1 MTEKNNATNVKP
13 LSDAIARRYSVRK
26 YADRPVEKEK
36 LDQVLN
42 FTPAT
47 LSDGQIKF
55 IPVDGGIMRRYLETM
70 GGKIFNAPMYFVLAA
85 RESPNFLLESG
96 YQGEQAILAAT
107 ALGIGT
113 CWIGAFFAEKKIRA
127 LLSLDASWRMIAV
140 SPLGYAGTGTVDR
153 AVGGLI
159 RRAAGSHKRKPI
171 SEIFFAEKYGHP
183 LDNFSGKY
191 SGWERV
197 CRAVRVAPSWANLQ
211 PWRFILRGDSVYA
224 ALVPPLGVSRGFKP
238 AQIKSG
244 MDYSLV
250 DLGIALAHF
259 YLACQAEKKA
269 GKLDTFWGRPAENEV
284 GSANPRRKSFNRGV
298 EIAHSATRYAL
309 TADHR
314 RPTADKVGSMQ
325 QKAKSREQKTKMPM
339 ASIALTN

>member
-1 MTEKNNATNVKP
+1 MDTM
-13 LSDAIARRYSVRK
+13 LIDAIARRYSVRK

-36 LDQVLN
+36 MDQVLN

-47 LSDGQIKF
+47 LSGGQVKF

-85 RESPNFLLESG
+85 REGPHFLLESG
-96 YQGEQAILAAT
+96 YQGEQAILQAT
-107 ALGIGT
+107 ALGLGT

-140 SPLGYAGTGTVDR
+140 SPLGYAGTGAVDR

-171 SEIFFAEKYGHP
+171 SEIFFAEKYGIP
-183 LDNFSGKY
+183 VESFSGRY

-211 PWRFILRGDSVYA
+211 PWRFIIHGDSVCA
-224 ALVPPLGVSRGFKP
+224 ALIPPVRVKRGFKP

-259 YLACQAEKKA
+259 YLACQAEKKRGSWTLFGDDQPEMKA
-269 GKLDTFWGRPAENEV
+269 DLQIPDENRLIGEW
-284 GSANPRRKSFNRGV
+284 K
-298 EIAHSATRYAL
+298 
-309 TADHR
+309 
-314 RPTADKVGSMQ
+314 
-325 QKAKSREQKTKMPM
+325 
-339 ASIALTN
+339 